1 MEPALIAT
9 IITAGAG
16 LLGMAIS
23 KCKCR
28 FVNWGGEDEPSRWQC
43 GVGLVDTPLI
53 PADSRLEAHE
63 LRTDQL
69 LYYRKAE

>member
-1 MEPALIAT
+1 MEPAIIAT

-28 FVNWGGEDEPSRWQC
+28 FVHWGGEEEPSRWQC
-43 GVGLVDTPLI
+43 GVGFVDTPLI

-69 LYYRKAE
+69 LYYKKAE